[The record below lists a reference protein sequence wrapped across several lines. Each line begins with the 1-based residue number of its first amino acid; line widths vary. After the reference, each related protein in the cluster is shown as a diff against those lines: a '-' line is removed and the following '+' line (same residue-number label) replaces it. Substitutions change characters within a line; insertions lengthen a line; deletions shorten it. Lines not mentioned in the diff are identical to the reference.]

1 MKKKK
6 YTIICTAVSLVI
18 LIAVIVL
25 ALIKA
30 NKPATKPDEAS
41 NTSSTASDVVVEIGN
56 IEETESGSENNSSDS
71 LSFIEPDET
80 EADKLLNENKKSK
93 DNSKAESA
101 KTESTISSSE
111 AEETESVEV
120 QTFEE
125 GKTELEDTADDYLK
139 ANKIDPKTAGE
150 TGEICPNCGKKIWN
164 PDKYGFFI
172 PGMPEDY
179 ENSGYCLG
187 TCGIS
192 LE

>member
-1 MKKKK
+1 MKKK
-6 YTIICTAVSLVI
+6 IIIVLCGVI
-18 LIAVIVL
+18 LAALL
-25 ALIKA
+25 ALAGAFVIFN
-30 NKPATKPDEAS
+30 NKPTAKSDEAKNPS
-41 NTSSTASDVVVEIGN
+41 EKSPDIQIEIDNTDEVESSEDN
-56 IEETESGSENNSSDS
+56 YSSDNV
-71 LSFIEPDET
+71 SFIEPDET

-101 KTESTISSSE
+101 KTESAKASSD

-172 PGMPEDY
+172 PGMPDDY

>member
-30 NKPATKPDEAS
+30 NKPAAKPDDTS
-41 NTSSTASDVVVEIGN
+41 DTSSTASDVVVEIGN
-56 IEETESGSENNSSDS
+56 IEETESGADNNSSDG

-101 KTESTISSSE
+101 KASSE
-111 AEETESVEV
+111 TEETESVEI

-125 GKTELEDTADDYLK
+125 GKTELKDTADNYLK

-172 PGMPEDY
+172 PGMPDDY

>member
-1 MKKKK
+1 MKKK
-6 YTIICTAVSLVI
+6 II
-18 LIAVIVL
+18 IVL
-25 ALIKA
+25 CGVIIAALLALAGAFVIFN
-30 NKPATKPDEAS
+30 NKPTAKSDEAKNPS
-41 NTSSTASDVVVEIGN
+41 KKSPDIQIEIDNTDEVESSED
-56 IEETESGSENNSSDS
+56 NNSSDN

-101 KTESTISSSE
+101 KTESAKASSE
-111 AEETESVEV
+111 AEEAESVEV

-172 PGMPEDY
+172 PGMPDDY

>member
-18 LIAVIVL
+18 LIAVILL

>member
-41 NTSSTASDVVVEIGN
+41 NTSSTASDVVVEIRN
-56 IEETESGSENNSSDS
+56 IEETESSSENSISDN
-71 LSFIEPDET
+71 LRFIEPDET
-80 EADKLLNENKKSK
+80 EADKLLNENNKSK

-125 GKTELEDTADDYLK
+125 GKTELEDTADNYLK

>member
-41 NTSSTASDVVVEIGN
+41 NTSSTASDVLVEIGN
-56 IEETESGSENNSSDS
+56 IEETESGSENNSSDN

-80 EADKLLNENKKSK
+80 EADKLLNENNKLKE
-93 DNSKAESA
+93 NSKAESA
-101 KTESTISSSE
+101 KTESAKASSE
-111 AEETESVEV
+111 AEEAESVEV

-172 PGMPEDY
+172 PGMPDDY

>member
-1 MKKKK
+1 MKKK
-6 YTIICTAVSLVI
+6 IIIVLCGVI
-18 LIAVIVL
+18 LAALL
-25 ALIKA
+25 ALAGAFVIFN
-30 NKPATKPDEAS
+30 NKPTAKSDEAKNPS
-41 NTSSTASDVVVEIGN
+41 KKSPDIQIEIDNTDEVESSED
-56 IEETESGSENNSSDS
+56 NNSSDN

-80 EADKLLNENKKSK
+80 EADKLLNENNKSK

-101 KTESTISSSE
+101 KTESAKSSSE

-125 GKTELEDTADDYLK
+125 GKIELEDTADDYLK

-172 PGMPEDY
+172 PGMPDDY